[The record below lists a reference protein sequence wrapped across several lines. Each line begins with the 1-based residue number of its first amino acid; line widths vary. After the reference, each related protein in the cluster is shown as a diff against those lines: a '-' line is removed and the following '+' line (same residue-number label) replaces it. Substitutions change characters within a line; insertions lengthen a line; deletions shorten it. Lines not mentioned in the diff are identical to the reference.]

1 MAVLR
6 KQLTLILG
14 QTTAWGLLCKWA
26 PSSLLYAL
34 SREHCRLYITAQ
46 GSVRVPPDWSNPDP
60 VSQPLFGAGLQ
71 NPDTSGYVGS
81 LYCDS
86 EDPENPDRWHFQR
99 SDGNPIIW
107 DDGRPG
113 FTVPYGASRELKE
126 ELSHKWDRQYVA
138 IQEDLRRQGAQAP
151 KQRRTRDLGHM
162 VEWLYQDL
170 RQPALSWASKAKQI
184 NVDLDEEDAVTG
196 GSLAHHVDEVR
207 RLLHID
213 RPPDRKPRFD
223 DQEKRLK

>member
-1 MAVLR
+1 M
-6 KQLTLILG
+6 
-14 QTTAWGLLCKWA
+14 
-26 PSSLLYAL
+26 
-34 SREHCRLYITAQ
+34 
-46 GSVRVPPDWSNPDP
+46 
-60 VSQPLFGAGLQ
+60 
-71 NPDTSGYVGS
+71 
-81 LYCDS
+81 
-86 EDPENPDRWHFQR
+86 
-99 SDGNPIIW
+99 
-107 DDGRPG
+107 
-113 FTVPYGASRELKE
+113 
-126 ELSHKWDRQYVA
+126 A

-162 VEWLYQDL
+162 VEWLYLDL

-207 RLLHID
+207 RLLYID